1 MRLVSVSVNTRG
13 TFQQLCNA
21 FLLNCSSQSN
31 YQSTQGAQIFLRSNT
46 SQLWDNLCLQRFC
59 YNSGPDVTDVL
70 IIIATICCSPL
81 SDRTLERNLIW
92 SKLWLFTRGA
102 LSYSA
107 LDLQQSEALETL
119 GVVAVTSKIFSL
131 WPPPTASTARS
142 LVLVLVLVLCHRP
155 PPPVLHA
162 ARRASLVQ
170 SYFSD
175 GTRCAAFS

>member
-1 MRLVSVSVNTRG
+1 M
-13 TFQQLCNA
+13 
-21 FLLNCSSQSN
+21 
-31 YQSTQGAQIFLRSNT
+31 
-46 SQLWDNLCLQRFC
+46 
-59 YNSGPDVTDVL
+59 TDVL
-70 IIIATICCSPL
+70 IIIATICCSPV

-175 GTRCAAFS
+175 GTRCAAFRGLLIKVQFICWNITTKQNILIIVTILIAAINLTLVGALCTL